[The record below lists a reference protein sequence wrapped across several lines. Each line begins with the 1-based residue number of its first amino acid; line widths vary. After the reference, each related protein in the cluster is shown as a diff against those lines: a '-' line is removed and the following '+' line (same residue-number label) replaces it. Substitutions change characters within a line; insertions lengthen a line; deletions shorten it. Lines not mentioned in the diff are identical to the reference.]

1 MNTPITVT
9 LVVDN
14 EASGG
19 LQAEHG
25 FAAWIDTGK
34 TTFLFDT
41 GQGPALVHNAR
52 ALQIDLDQA
61 EFLILS
67 HGHYDHT
74 GAVPDFFVANQHAPV
89 IYGRGAT
96 IRRFSCHPG
105 QEPRQ
110 IGIAETV
117 LQTLEGLP
125 QERRIV
131 LDTPRY
137 LRPGIGITGPVP
149 RLTVFEDTG
158 GPFFLD
164 AEKSQPDLIEDD
176 LSLWFETAAGLV
188 ILTGCCHSGIVNTVR
203 YAQQISGITRIHGI
217 IGGLHLLNAGPERL
231 QATLEFLHAC
241 APDFLL
247 PCHCTGAQVIERLRL
262 EFGEKVVKAGGAG
275 QTIRIGN

>member
-74 GAVPDFFVANQHAPV
+74 GAVPDFLVANRHAPV

-131 LDTPRY
+131 LDTSRH
-137 LRPGIGITGPVP
+137 LRPCIGITGPVP

-164 AEKSQPDLIEDD
+164 AEKSQSECRRSRPPYPLLGKAYAHPHFFAPAKTRKPPQARRDD
-176 LSLWFETAAGLV
+176 KDASTPRANIDSGGKNTALRGRTFLAG
-188 ILTGCCHSGIVNTVR
+188 N
-203 YAQQISGITRIHGI
+203 
-217 IGGLHLLNAGPERL
+217 P
-231 QATLEFLHAC
+231 ATLSRNSSNV
-241 APDFLL
+241 
-247 PCHCTGAQVIERLRL
+247 TQ
-262 EFGEKVVKAGGAG
+262 
-275 QTIRIGN
+275 